1 MENQVDKARITK
13 IEEKK
18 QKERKEKFRKLTVEK
33 EMEIVRMV
41 EEKQDKE
48 KDLIE
53 IRIVELEGPIST

>member
-1 MENQVDKARITK
+1 
-13 IEEKK
+13 
-18 QKERKEKFRKLTVEK
+18 
-33 EMEIVRMV
+33 MEIVRMV